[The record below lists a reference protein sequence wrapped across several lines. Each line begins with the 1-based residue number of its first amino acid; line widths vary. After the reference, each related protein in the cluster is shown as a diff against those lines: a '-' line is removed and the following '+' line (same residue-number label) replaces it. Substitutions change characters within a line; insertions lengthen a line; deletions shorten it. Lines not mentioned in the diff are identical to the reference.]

1 MSVWI
6 RLITTANSYVTILLV
21 VLSAIAMKA
30 LNLML
35 MDLAATVSQRKQFGQ
50 WIYDYWNL
58 YGYFILLGV
67 NVTAPGPGGG
77 GGGGSTGRFLDLS
90 LRVML

>member
-1 MSVWI
+1 MI
-6 RLITTANSYVTILLV
+6 IET
-21 VLSAIAMKA
+21 
-30 LNLML
+30 
-35 MDLAATVSQRKQFGQ
+35 
-50 WIYDYWNL
+50 